1 MTRSTR
7 TTGRWVG
14 SRWVGEAVV
23 PEAVE
28 GLEVVLFPVVR
39 HGVSVRVGPCGG
51 QFKRGVEMGM
61 VKPST
66 PALTV
71 GMPLPVDEVL
81 AHVFPLPFTVNAI
94 ISLMLWL

>member
-1 MTRSTR
+1 
-7 TTGRWVG
+7 
-14 SRWVGEAVV
+14 
-23 PEAVE
+23 
-28 GLEVVLFPVVR
+28 
-39 HGVSVRVGPCGG
+39 
-51 QFKRGVEMGM
+51 M

-81 AHVFPLPFTVNAI
+81 AHVFPLPFTVKAI